1 MKRVLFVVALV
12 CATCFSYAE
21 RVTKTDTFNDGIS
34 KFGIDAMAD
43 KKSKHYVTLDGEHLV
58 IKSKKGNFYYGTKFP
73 MSFRENFEVT
83 FNLIFPKFDKDHVG
97 GIVYNYKED
106 PDLGTGSGEAIV
118 VSENKVLF
126 YSESG
131 KLTHSEKIKLKKGKN
146 VKVAV
151 TITKRGR
158 KVSASVNGVDLEN
171 LDIEF
176 VNSAMG
182 FYVAEDV
189 TLMVDDIKIIQEYR
203 DED

>member
-1 MKRVLFVVALV
+1 MKRVLLVVALIG
-12 CATCFSYAE
+12 ATCFSYAE
-21 RVTKTDTFNDGIS
+21 RVTRTETFNEGVS

-43 KKSKHYVTLDGEHLV
+43 KKSKHYVTLDGECLV
-58 IKSKKGNFYYGTKFP
+58 ISSKKGSFCYGKKFP

-83 FNLIFPKFDKDHVG
+83 FNLIFPKFDSDHVG

-106 PDLGTGSGEAIV
+106 IDTGVGSGEAIV

-131 KLTHSEKIKLKKGKN
+131 KLTHAEKIKLKKGKN
-146 VKVAV
+146 VKVAI

-158 KVSASVNGVDLEN
+158 KVSASVNGIDLEN

-182 FYVAEDV
+182 FIVAEDV
-189 TLMVDDIKIIQEYR
+189 TLKVDDIKIVQDYR
-203 DED
+203 EEE